1 MGLTK
6 EQLLGQAP
14 RRVEVAIAGGTVTL
28 QAPTAGAWLEYQR
41 WLGSLPEDSLEHLM
55 RIVAITAVDDEG
67 KPLLSD
73 DDCRQLDHAVLTT
86 LSRAAFDLTKTAT
99 GVEVAKGES

>member
-1 MGLTK
+1 
-6 EQLLGQAP
+6 
-14 RRVEVAIAGGTVTL
+14 
-28 QAPTAGAWLEYQR
+28 
-41 WLGSLPEDSLEHLM
+41 M

-86 LSRAAFDLTKTAT
+86 LSRAAFDLTKSAT